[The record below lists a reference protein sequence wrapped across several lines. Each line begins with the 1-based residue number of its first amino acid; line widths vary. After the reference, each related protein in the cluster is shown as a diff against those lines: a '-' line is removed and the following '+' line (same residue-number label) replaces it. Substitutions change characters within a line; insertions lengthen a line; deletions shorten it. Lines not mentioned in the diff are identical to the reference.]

1 MDDSDL
7 YTDHRE
13 LACSE
18 ELEEWDFD
26 ERGARIPTYPQ
37 TWRKISDLMIPDAM
51 GRSEWEQRSPALG
64 LNEKSIQALEQHA
77 ASPMLLDVQRRLIFR
92 RLRSTMLRQLISCCG
107 AGSVDALFEILR
119 AELKGGVPAPAPAWY
134 VFSTVTMGPRKIGY
148 SACSRQGCFMTE
160 SLSSTS
166 AFKKCAN
173 CKVPWYCSEKCQAS
187 DWTRHKVVCNK
198 AAESRKQLEQA
209 SAFIQK
215 LSDASLTGALP
226 ASNSTDSLF
235 GALKAPEVASRI
247 AQRRADLKKEKLR
260 ESGAS
265 APDPNSWCNPS
276 AAASSSQRSFQ
287 VESVVIAQGLVARA
301 DLNGQ
306 RCIITGSFSNG
317 RWPVRFVDSGEEKLI
332 KDENIV
338 GEDVHESDGS
348 DDDHDDAWH
357 TADDGDDDAHRGNC
371 DVM

>member
-1 MDDSDL
+1 M
-7 YTDHRE
+7 
-13 LACSE
+13 
-18 ELEEWDFD
+18 
-26 ERGARIPTYPQ
+26 P
-37 TWRKISDLMIPDAM
+37 
-51 GRSEWEQRSPALG
+51 
-64 LNEKSIQALEQHA
+64 
-77 ASPMLLDVQRRLIFR
+77 
-92 RLRSTMLRQLISCCG
+92 
-107 AGSVDALFEILR
+107 
-119 AELKGGVPAPAPAWY
+119 
-134 VFSTVTMGPRKIGY
+134 
-148 SACSRQGCFMTE
+148 SA
-160 SLSSTS
+160 
-166 AFKKCAN
+166 
-173 CKVPWYCSEKCQAS
+173 
-187 DWTRHKVVCNK
+187 
-198 AAESRKQLEQA
+198 A

-260 ESGAS
+260 ESSAS
-265 APDPNSWCNPS
+265 APDPNSWYNPS